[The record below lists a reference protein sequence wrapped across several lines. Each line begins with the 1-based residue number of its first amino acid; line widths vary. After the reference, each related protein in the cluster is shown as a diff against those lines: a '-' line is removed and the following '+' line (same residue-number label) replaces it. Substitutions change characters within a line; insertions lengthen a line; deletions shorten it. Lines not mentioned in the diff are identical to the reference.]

1 MLSLNVRLMG
11 RKRKIA
17 KRSRKRRLA
26 RLKAEMEGIKK
37 EQKSI
42 NEGQRQVRKRMEAIG
57 EECQQLSIETNKVIR
72 QTAVTQIRLA
82 IMFNILKARQDGD
95 IAKASHLTHL
105 LRSVLHPKRR
115 LIYIMKN
122 YY

>member
-1 MLSLNVRLMG
+1 
-11 RKRKIA
+11 
-17 KRSRKRRLA
+17 
-26 RLKAEMEGIKK
+26 MEGIRK

-82 IMFNILKARQDGD
+82 IMFILKARQDGD

-105 LRSVLHPKRR
+105 LRETMGRA
-115 LIYIMKN
+115 
-122 YY
+122 

>member
-105 LRSVLHPKRR
+105 LRETMGRA
-115 LIYIMKN
+115 
-122 YY
+122 

>member
-26 RLKAEMEGIKK
+26 RLKAEMEGIRK

-105 LRSVLHPKRR
+105 LRETMGRA
-115 LIYIMKN
+115 
-122 YY
+122 